1 MSFAGNK
8 SGQLGRE
15 QPAAG
20 QAGPVIGRD
29 DTGGSAN
36 RPKLVPNQVQPES
49 CSLPRTA
56 NFLLGEKEL
65 LGRIPGC
72 LHEWPDNGEG
82 QEHKPSSESI
92 RACHLLCPGRDSAAF
107 IPWFP
112 GAKASAELRGTLGR
126 LEAHLMTGLLATVVI
141 TWSPL
146 ALTVHQGTLHTSGP
160 EDDCAGPAGVIIP
173 ILQMKGTLHGA
184 NVREISSWGM
194 KKQ

>member
-8 SGQLGRE
+8 SVQLGRE

-49 CSLPRTA
+49 RSLPSAA

-82 QEHKPSSESI
+82 QGHKPSSESI
-92 RACHLLCPGRDSAAF
+92 RACHLLCPGRDSASF

-112 GAKASAELRGTLGR
+112 GAKASAELQGTQER
-126 LEAHLMTGLLATVVI
+126 LEAHLAPGLLAPVI
-141 TWSPL
+141 ITLSL
-146 ALTVHQGTLHTSGP
+146 AVHQGTPHTRGP
-160 EDDCAGPAGVIIP
+160 EDNSVLTQQA
-173 ILQMKGTLHGA
+173 LQFPFY
-184 NVREISSWGM
+184 R
-194 KKQ
+194 

>member
-8 SGQLGRE
+8 SVQLGRE

-36 RPKLVPNQVQPES
+36 RPKLVPNQVQPERR
-49 CSLPRTA
+49 SLPSAA

-82 QEHKPSSESI
+82 QGH
-92 RACHLLCPGRDSAAF
+92 
-107 IPWFP
+107 
-112 GAKASAELRGTLGR
+112 
-126 LEAHLMTGLLATVVI
+126 
-141 TWSPL
+141 SPL
-146 ALTVHQGTLHTSGP
+146 QNPSEHVICFVLERIRLHSPLGFLVP
-160 EDDCAGPAGVIIP
+160 RPPPSFREHRRGWKP
-173 ILQMKGTLHGA
+173 I
-184 NVREISSWGM
+184 
-194 KKQ
+194 